1 MSKAAIHFFTEEIP
15 FTLKHKMIIRNWL
28 RDTITTEGYALEEL
42 NFIFCSDEYLL
53 GINQQYLDHD
63 TYTDVITFDN
73 SEVAKTIVGDIFISI
88 DRIRENAKAF
98 KHDFMD
104 ELCRVMV
111 HGTLHLLGYLDK
123 GKAAKKI
130 MTEKED
136 FYLAKRILKPVA
148 ALTTPPLA

>member
-1 MSKAAIHFFTEEIP
+1 MSKAAIHFFSEEIP
-15 FTLKHKMIIRNWL
+15 FTLKHKTIIRNWL
-28 RDTITTEGYALEEL
+28 RETISVEGYTLEEL

-73 SEVAKTIVGDIFISI
+73 SEAAKTIVGDIFISI
-88 DRIRENAKAF
+88 DRIKENAKAF

-111 HGTLHLLGYLDK
+111 HGTLHLLGYPDK

-136 FYLAKRILKPVA
+136 FYLGKLAFKPA
-148 ALTTPPLA
+148 T

>member
-1 MSKAAIHFFTEEIP
+1 MSKAAIHFFSEEIP
-15 FTLKHKMIIRNWL
+15 FTLKHKTIIRNWL
-28 RDTITTEGYALEEL
+28 RETISAEGYTLEEL

-73 SEVAKTIVGDIFISI
+73 SEAAKTIVGDIFISI
-88 DRIRENAKAF
+88 DRIKENAKAF

-111 HGTLHLLGYLDK
+111 HGTLHLLGYPDK

-136 FYLAKRILKPVA
+136 FYLGKLAFKPA
-148 ALTTPPLA
+148 T